1 MKLGKQIKKYRNVL
15 DYSQEQLAEK
25 TFVSRQTI
33 SNWETDKSYP
43 DIQSLLLLSSIFDT
57 SLDELV
63 KGDLQ
68 IMKNKIQNDGSN
80 RKLNLYSWIMVFSF
94 LLTAVSMGPI
104 ILSDNLVLMFI
115 PFLLLIP
122 ALYFSSRVEKLKKSS
137 DLITYSE
144 ILAYSQGESVD
155 ELRKYRNKTSN
166 FFEKFAIVSIFLIV
180 FVGICFISIWLAKIF
195 MS

>member
-68 IMKNKIQNDGSN
+68 IMKNEIQNDGSN

>member
-1 MKLGKQIKKYRNVL
+1 M
-15 DYSQEQLAEK
+15 
-25 TFVSRQTI
+25 
-33 SNWETDKSYP
+33 
-43 DIQSLLLLSSIFDT
+43 LLSSIFDT

-68 IMKNKIQNDGSN
+68 IMKNEIQNDGSN

-115 PFLLLIP
+115 PFLLLSP

-144 ILAYSQGESVD
+144 ILAYSQGESFD

>member
-68 IMKNKIQNDGSN
+68 IMKNEIQNDGSN

-104 ILSDNLVLMFI
+104 ILSDNLVLMCI

-144 ILAYSQGESVD
+144 ILAYIQGESVD

>member
-68 IMKNKIQNDGSN
+68 IMKNEIQNDGSN

-144 ILAYSQGESVD
+144 ILAYIQGESVD

>member
-68 IMKNKIQNDGSN
+68 IMKNEIQNDGSN

-166 FFEKFAIVSIFLIV
+166 FFEKFAIVSIFIIV